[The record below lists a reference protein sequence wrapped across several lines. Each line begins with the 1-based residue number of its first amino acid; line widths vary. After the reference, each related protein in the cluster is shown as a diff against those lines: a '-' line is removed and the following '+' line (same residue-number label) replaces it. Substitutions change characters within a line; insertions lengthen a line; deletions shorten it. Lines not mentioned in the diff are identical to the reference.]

1 MKFLLASALT
11 ILASAN
17 AASLPDCQVQD
28 DIDGYT
34 QCAFLMGSVRGG
46 NDVLYCASL
55 EDCQKVFPD
64 PVFEVVEEVEE
75 EFEVSALIEEA
86 SSASTMQTAAA
97 FVLAASSAMMV
108 LC

>member
-17 AASLPDCQVQD
+17 AASLPDCQVKEG
-28 DIDGYT
+28 IDGYT
-34 QCAFLMGSVRGG
+34 ACSSLMGVKRGG
-46 NDVLYCASL
+46 NDVLYCVGL
-55 EDCQKVFPD
+55 EDCMKVFPD

-75 EFEVSALIEEA
+75 ELEVSALIEEA